1 MVLAIV
7 FRMTVGRPRAR
18 MTTGLL
24 LLTLLFAAAAVAPA
38 ARHTFE
44 DAVLAFEQGDYV
56 AAVKTL
62 EGLLRRKEEA
72 RARTLLGWS
81 VYRTGDTVRA
91 RAEFE
96 RALALAPRDANVGYA
111 HEGLGWIAYREGDYD
126 RAQAAFTEALRMS
139 PGYHNALDG
148 LGWTYLARR
157 DFVRAQA
164 HFEAALARVPD
175 DTDARRGLGFVAY
188 RRGDWP
194 AAVRIFRDVLK
205 ANDGDTLTRSAL
217 AWTHYYAKDYGEARR
232 IFDDVER
239 REPTWADPYAGR
251 GWIAE
256 RQGRPDEAKAQF
268 RIAIARAA
276 SYVAIPE
283 MRTLLVGRPQWSDLW
298 RELAWALYHQ
308 RSFAQAESE
317 FRALLERNRQDAD
330 ALRGLGYT
338 LYALKRYR
346 DAIPVLQQALATGTA
361 LPPVQERVEIP
372 GVAGLHS
379 VVTDTTSTLAWSHY
393 HAGDLQPALK
403 LFREVTARH
412 ADWHDAWSGLGWT
425 LLKLGDRGEAE
436 AAFRRSLQSRPGYP
450 DATQGLTAL
459 GRRPS

>member
-1 MVLAIV
+1 
-7 FRMTVGRPRAR
+7 MTI
-18 MTTGLL
+18 GLM
-24 LLTLLFAAAAVAPA
+24 LLTLVFGAAAVAPA
-38 ARHTFE
+38 ARPTFD
-44 DAVLAFEQGDYV
+44 DAVAAFEQGDYP
-56 AAVKTL
+56 AAVKIL

-81 VYRTGDTVRA
+81 VYRMGDTGRA
-91 RAEFE
+91 RGEFE
-96 RALALAPRDANVGYA
+96 RALVLGPRDANVGYA
-111 HEGLGWIAYREGDYD
+111 HEGLGWIAYREGDHD
-126 RAQAAFTEALRMS
+126 RAQTAFSEALRVS

-157 DFVRAQA
+157 DFARAQA

-175 DTDARRGLGFVAY
+175 DADARRGLGFVAY

-194 AAVRIFRDVLK
+194 AAGRIFRDVLK
-205 ANDGDTLTRSAL
+205 ANEGDTVTRSAL
-217 AWTHYYAKDYGEARR
+217 AWTHYYAKEYGEARR
-232 IFDDVER
+232 LFDDVER

-256 RQGRPDEAKAQF
+256 RQGRADEAKAQF
-268 RIAIARAA
+268 RIAIARGAA
-276 SYVAIPE
+276 YVATPE
-283 MRTLLVGRPQWSDLW
+283 MRTLLSGRPQWKDLW
-298 RELAWALYHQ
+298 HELAWSLYHQ
-308 RSFAQAESE
+308 RAFAQAESE

-330 ALRGLGYT
+330 GLRGLGYT
-338 LYALKRYR
+338 LYAVKRYR
-346 DAIPVLQQALATGTA
+346 EAIPVLQQALGTGTA

-372 GVAGLHS
+372 GVAGLHA

-403 LFREVTARH
+403 IFREVTARQ

-425 LLKLGDRGEAE
+425 LLKLGDRAEAE
-436 AAFRRSLQSRPGYP
+436 TAFRRSLQSRPGYP
-450 DATQGLTAL
+450 DATQGLIAL

>member
-1 MVLAIV
+1 
-7 FRMTVGRPRAR
+7 MTI
-18 MTTGLL
+18 GLL
-24 LLTLLFAAAAVAPA
+24 LLTLVFGAAAAAPA
-38 ARHTFE
+38 ARTTFD
-44 DAVLAFEQGDYV
+44 DAVVAFEQGDYP
-56 AAVKTL
+56 AAVKIL

-72 RARTLLGWS
+72 RVRTLLGWS
-81 VYRTGDTVRA
+81 VYRMGDTGRA
-91 RAEFE
+91 RVELE
-96 RALALAPRDANVGYA
+96 RALVLGPRDANVGYA

-126 RAQAAFTEALRMS
+126 RAQTAFSEALRVS

-175 DTDARRGLGFVAY
+175 DEDARRGLGFVAY

-205 ANDGDTLTRSAL
+205 ANEGDTVTRSAL
-217 AWTHYYAKDYGEARR
+217 AWTHYYAREYGEARR

-256 RQGRPDEAKAQF
+256 RQGRADEAKAQF
-268 RIAIARAA
+268 RIAIARGAA
-276 SYVAIPE
+276 YVATPE
-283 MRTLLVGRPQWSDLW
+283 MRTLLSGRPQWKDLW
-298 RELAWALYHQ
+298 HELAWSLYHQ
-308 RSFAQAESE
+308 RSFTQAESE

-330 ALRGLGYT
+330 GLRGLGYT
-338 LYALKRYR
+338 LYSLKRYR
-346 DAIPVLQQALATGTA
+346 EAIPVLQQALGTGTA

-372 GVAGLHS
+372 GVAGLHA
-379 VVTDTTSTLAWSHY
+379 VVTDTASTLAWSHY

-403 LFREVTARH
+403 LFREVTARQ

-425 LLKLGDRGEAE
+425 LLKLGDRAEAE
-436 AAFRRSLQSRPGYP
+436 TAFRRSLQTRPGYP
-450 DATQGLTAL
+450 DATQGLIAL